1 MVEIDTFVLTKCK
14 PIHNWS
20 LPRTFARDVGYIFS
34 LQGRASYRRWWAYE
48 GKTTVVVVCL
58 GSAGGLGARP
68 FSTELTGAEE
78 VDPVTA
84 AVGVGDPDGSGTATI
99 TLNPGQE
106 EVCFELTVADIDTPI
121 GAHIHEGAAGTNG
134 PVVVGL
140 DPLPPTGDSSSS
152 ECVSLERQ
160 EIIEI
165 LRDPS
170 NYYVN
175 VHTGLFPD
183 GAIRGQLP

>member
-1 MVEIDTFVLTKCK
+1 MRGRRLLLSLVLAAVVALVLAGAA
-14 PIHNWS
+14 S
-20 LPRTFARDVGYIFS
+20 AARLDV
-34 LQGRASYRRWWAYE
+34 ADH
-48 GKTTVVVVCL
+48 
-58 GSAGGLGARP
+58 GGRP

-78 VDPVTA
+78 VDPLTG

-106 EVCFELTVADIDTPI
+106 EVCFELSVADIDTPVA
-121 GAHIHEGAAGTNG
+121 AHIHEGAAGTNG
-134 PVVVGL
+134 PIVVGL
-140 DPLPPTGDSSSS
+140 VPVPPTGDSSSS
-152 ECVSLERQ
+152 GCVSLERQ

-165 LRDPS
+165 LQDPS

-175 VHTGLFPD
+175 VHTALFPD

>member
-1 MVEIDTFVLTKCK
+1 MKGRRLLLSSLVLAALVALVLAGAA
-14 PIHNWS
+14 S
-20 LPRTFARDVGYIFS
+20 AARLDVADHG
-34 LQGRASYRRWWAYE
+34 GR
-48 GKTTVVVVCL
+48 L
-58 GSAGGLGARP
+58 
-68 FSTELTGAEE
+68 FSTELTGEEE
-78 VDPVTA
+78 VDTITGE
-84 AVGVGDPDGSGTATI
+84 VGVGDPDGSGTATI
-99 TLNPGQE
+99 TVNPGQE
-106 EVCFELTVADIDTPI
+106 EVCFELSVAGIDTPV

-140 DPLPPTGDSSSS
+140 EPLPPTGDSSSS
-152 ECVSLERQ
+152 GCVSLERQ

-175 VHTGLFPD
+175 VHTGEFPN

>member
-1 MVEIDTFVLTKCK
+1 MKGRRLLLSFVLAALVALALTGAA
-14 PIHNWS
+14 S
-20 LPRTFARDVGYIFS
+20 ADRLDV
-34 LQGRASYRRWWAYE
+34 ADH
-48 GKTTVVVVCL
+48 
-58 GSAGGLGARP
+58 GGRP

-140 DPLPPTGDSSSS
+140 VPLPPTGDSSSS
-152 ECVSLERQ
+152 GCVSLERQ

-165 LRDPS
+165 LQDPS

-175 VHTGLFPD
+175 VHTALFPD

>member
-1 MVEIDTFVLTKCK
+1 MRGRRLLLSLVLAALVALALAGAA
-14 PIHNWS
+14 S
-20 LPRTFARDVGYIFS
+20 ADRLDV
-34 LQGRASYRRWWAYE
+34 ADH
-48 GKTTVVVVCL
+48 
-58 GSAGGLGARP
+58 GGRP

-78 VDPVTA
+78 VDPVTG
-84 AVGVGDPDGSGTATI
+84 AVGVGDADGRGTATV

-106 EVCFELTVADIDTPI
+106 EVCFELTVALIDTPI
-121 GAHIHEGAAGTNG
+121 VGAHIHEGAAGTNG

-140 DPLPPTGDSSSS
+140 EPLPPTGDSSSS
-152 ECVSLERQ
+152 GCVSLERQ

>member
-1 MVEIDTFVLTKCK
+1 MKCILLKGRRLYLPLVLAALVALVLTGAA
-14 PIHNWS
+14 S
-20 LPRTFARDVGYIFS
+20 AARLDV
-34 LQGRASYRRWWAYE
+34 ADH
-48 GKTTVVVVCL
+48 
-58 GSAGGLGARP
+58 GGRP

-78 VDPVTA
+78 VDPVTG

-140 DPLPPTGDSSSS
+140 EPLPPTGDSSSS
-152 ECVSLERQ
+152 GCVSLERQ

-175 VHTGLFPD
+175 VHTGLFPG

>member
-1 MVEIDTFVLTKCK
+1 MKGRRLLLSLVLAALVALALTGAA
-14 PIHNWS
+14 S
-20 LPRTFARDVGYIFS
+20 ADRLDVADHG
-34 LQGRASYRRWWAYE
+34 GRP
-48 GKTTVVVVCL
+48 L
-58 GSAGGLGARP
+58 
-68 FSTELTGAEE
+68 STELTGAAE
-78 VDPVTA
+78 VPP
-84 AVGVGDPDGSGTATI
+84 GDLDGSGTATI

-140 DPLPPTGDSSSS
+140 EPLPPTGDSSSS
-152 ECVSLERQ
+152 GCVSLERQ

-175 VHTGLFPD
+175 VHTGLFPN